1 MGENNA
7 FKSPK
12 LMFPDESGNYVTE
25 YIPSEL
31 TKFENKINSYLLDR
45 RIKKYKDI
53 YYWHVKH
60 FINPELQ
67 KIIDINFILHI
78 ANDRNHFKL
87 IDGEEL
93 CYYND
98 ILPKYAKEL
107 DPFIK
112 FEGMNDLK
120 INTSKS
126 LMQKEP
132 YYVAYKKRW
141 IDTFNYGSDFKLLY
155 HGIDAIK
162 ALDIVKTLYE
172 SGDDKEKKMARTLGL
187 SLKEFRG
194 IFNEQEE
201 VVSNQIDEY
210 KVDLLGTLKRIYWGI
225 DIFVIGLIIL
235 HYVVNE
241 SPFYPIPELLFL
253 ILKASLIVQI
263 FFVPPYLIVL
273 GISKLIKILYYKLFH
288 KKDPELEAQV
298 EE

>member
-1 MGENNA
+1 MPDDIA
-7 FKSPK
+7 KTPK
-12 LMFPDESGNYVTE
+12 LMFLDESGNYVAE
-25 YIPSEL
+25 YIPSEI
-31 TKFENKINSYLLDR
+31 TNFENKINSYLLDR
-45 RIKKYKDI
+45 RIKKFKEI
-53 YYWHVKH
+53 YYRHVKH
-60 FINPELQ
+60 LISPKIQ

-78 ANDRNHFKL
+78 ANDRDHFML
-87 IDGEEL
+87 IDGEEYD
-93 CYYND
+93 YYND

-107 DPFIK
+107 YPFIK
-112 FEGMNDLK
+112 YEGINAKK
-120 INTSKS
+120 INTIKS

-141 IDTFNYGSDFKLLY
+141 IDTFNNGSDFKLLY

-162 ALDIVKTLYE
+162 ALDLVKTIFE
-172 SGDDKEKKMARTLGL
+172 SNNEKEKKMARSLGMP
-187 SLKEFRG
+187 LKDFRE

-201 VVSNQIDEY
+201 VTSNQIVEY
-210 KVDLLGTLKRIYWGI
+210 KVDLIGTLKRIYWGI

-241 SPFYPIPELLFL
+241 SPFYTIPELLFL
-253 ILKASLIVQI
+253 ILKASLIIQI
-263 FFVPPYLIVL
+263 FFVPPYLVML